1 MIGKESDHHQSEMN
15 CAPRCAMVEC
25 PKRKSLLLLP
35 SFRSLSP
42 IFTHLW
48 TTILKMK
55 TILPHSLCIAQC
67 RFESHLPT
75 QPHQLITFRPL
86 PPLLAFSSSRA
97 FKDDWHWR
105 GRGTS
110 SCRRIYFRTPSH
122 PSIESNADKRER
134 EKGFKMLDVG
144 RRRRGGRT
152 PTRNRQIDEST
163 VVTGKIL
170 CRMFFSPTWVHNIS
184 SSSLRLRC
192 WLSICS
198 LRYQGE
204 RYERQS

>member
-1 MIGKESDHHQSEMN
+1 MARNRIIISQKWIALHGVLWLSALKENPFCSCLVFALSPPSSPIYELQ
-15 CAPRCAMVEC
+15 CWR
-25 PKRKSLLLLP
+25 RFFLLLYV
-35 SFRSLSP
+35 
-42 IFTHLW
+42 
-48 TTILKMK
+48 
-55 TILPHSLCIAQC
+55 AQC